1 MPTILLERA
10 VLTVRNDGGNDAEHF
25 AFCSP
30 ETAVVS
36 SIQVAEL
43 DRENRELA
51 NVMDAAGATQGVS
64 VPDGVVC
71 TDFALLSPL
80 KKGET
85 RELVVMSKV
94 TNHMV
99 AYPKERKQ
107 MDMPM
112 ALVTFPGTMLSM
124 YEILEE
130 KTGLTLAPSCEIK
143 SKVSE
148 GGRSISEEENDI
160 TLGVIKDVKPFTVDT
175 MQLHLAVPRPL
186 LRGTTVERDVY
197 VSHWGNVHFRET
209 YDVRNDAS
217 LLKGEF
223 SRVDFLLSDSGY
235 RGAALQLKASLP
247 GGAHD
252 IRYRDEIGNIST
264 SVVARSQDGR
274 YIGMGLEP
282 RFPLFGG
289 WHTKFELSY
298 TLGLQWLV
306 AKGKTGL
313 YEMVFVDSP
322 AVTEV
327 VYEHVVTRIHLPE
340 GSKVAVLP
348 DVVNQQDIT
357 VGSERTFLSAFPRPV
372 VTITQ
377 RNIITEP
384 HIRDQ
389 VAEIK
394 YSYQPWLRFQ
404 QLIVLTA
411 VVLVSAK
418 LLPLIDL
425 EGGSSKVK
433 KA

>member
-1 MPTILLERA
+1 MLRDRAILTARNVGGEDVRQFA
-10 VLTVRNDGGNDAEHF
+10 VCLP
-25 AFCSP
+25 S
-30 ETAVVS
+30 TAVVS

-43 DRENRELA
+43 DKKNREMA
-51 NVMDAAGATQGVS
+51 NVMDEVGASEGNS
-64 VPDGVVC
+64 VPEGVVC
-71 TDFALLSPL
+71 VDYAFLSPL
-80 KKGET
+80 KEGEA
-85 RELVVMSKV
+85 RELVVMSRV
-94 TNHMV
+94 TNHMTP
-99 AYPKERKQ
+99 YPKERNQ

-112 ALVTFPGTMLSM
+112 ALVTFQGTMLSM

-130 KTGLTLAPSCEIK
+130 KTDLTLAPSCEIK
-143 SKVSE
+143 RKVSE
-148 GGRSISEEENDI
+148 GGRSISEGGTDI
-160 TLGVIKDVKPFTVDT
+160 TLSVTKNVKPFTVDT
-175 MQLHLAVPRPL
+175 MQLHMALPRPL

-197 VSHWGNVHFRET
+197 VSHWGKVHFREV

-217 LLKGEF
+217 SIKGEF
-223 SRVDFLLSDSGY
+223 SRVDFLLSDEGI
-235 RGAALQLKASLP
+235 RGAALQFRATLP

-264 SVVARSQDGR
+264 SNVLRTEDGR
-274 YIGMGLEP
+274 HVAMGLEP

-298 TLGLQWLV
+298 TLDIQWLV

-313 YEMVFVDSP
+313 YEMIFVDSP

-340 GSKVAVLP
+340 GSNVAVLP
-348 DVVNQQDIT
+348 EVANGQDVT

-377 RNIITEP
+377 KNIFSEP
-384 HIRDQ
+384 QIREQ
-389 VAEIK
+389 IAEIK
-394 YSYQPWLRFQ
+394 YSYQPWLRYQ

-411 VVLVSAK
+411 VVMVSAK
-418 LLPLIDL
+418 LLALVDL